1 MSLFGKR
8 KDQKEEP
15 DDRPASPEPRSS
27 EPRERATATPSPA
40 AGTGTP
46 PERPAGP
53 TTADRSAGSGR
64 NVQSRGDATSPA
76 KGGAV
81 ATIGKSITI
90 KGELTGSEDLEIDG
104 SVEGDVKLPDH
115 VLKIGANGKVKASVV
130 AKCVQVVGRV
140 TGDVTAT
147 ERVEVEASGIVE
159 GDIRAPRLLVQ
170 EGAVINGAI
179 EMTKAP
185 GAAGAKP
192 AATESKPA
200 STEPSRKVG

>member
-8 KDQKEEP
+8 KDQKEEQ
-15 DDRPASPEPRSS
+15 DDRPASPEPWSS
-27 EPRERATATPSPA
+27 EPRERGAATSSAA

-46 PERPAGP
+46 PERSAGS
-53 TTADRSAGSGR
+53 TAAGRSAGSGQ

-90 KGELTGSEDLEIDG
+90 KGELSGSEDLEIDG

-115 VLKIGANGKVKASVV
+115 VVKIGANGKVKASVV
-130 AKCVQVVGRV
+130 AKCVQVVGRI

-185 GAAGAKP
+185 AASGAKP
-192 AATESKPA
+192 GAPEVKPA
-200 STEPSRKVG
+200 GAEPSRKVG

>member
-8 KDQKEEP
+8 KDQKQEP
-15 DDRPASPEPRSS
+15 DDRPASPQPRSS
-27 EPRERATATPSPA
+27 EPGERQPATSSAA

-46 PERPAGP
+46 PDRPAGS
-53 TTADRSAGSGR
+53 TSTGRSAGSGR
-64 NVQSRGDATSPA
+64 NVQSRGDATSPT

-192 AATESKPA
+192 GPAESKPT